1 MSYVPTSTQQ
11 ASASNNGSKIITL
24 IGAAVAILFLLISVG
39 LGLGARSNSQS
50 AAEAQSDAA
59 SMRQKAKETETETAT
74 TRTKV
79 NEATTKKEAQDW
91 CSGLTS
97 EKSDFDSL
105 DEAARKYDS
114 LTATRREAIGQICPQ
129 KQSFIEAYS
138 KDMSQD
144 MLHNDVHCTGGAS
157 TVTITGSVSIVGAN
171 LAGASA
177 YDVGVELYLVP
188 GSSSKGYTPSDK
200 QTVTVPAGGTGTT
213 TSVVPIPSFNSGSCI
228 IRAVSLWP
236 SGL

>member
-50 AAEAQSDAA
+50 AAQAQSDAA
-59 SMRQKAKETETETAT
+59 SMREKAKETETETAT

-79 NEATTKKEAQDW
+79 NEATTKKEAQAW
-91 CSGLTS
+91 CNGLTS
-97 EKSDFDSL
+97 ETSDFDSL
-105 DEAARKYDS
+105 SKAAQDYGS

-144 MLHNDVHCTGGAS
+144 VIHQDVHCTGDAS
-157 TVTITGSVSIVGAN
+157 TVTITGSVSVIGAN

-177 YDVGVELYLVP
+177 YDVSVELYLVP
-188 GSSSKGYTPSDK
+188 GSSSKGYSPSDK
-200 QTVTVPAGGTGTT
+200 QTITVPAGGTGTI
-213 TSVVPIPSFNSGSCI
+213 TSVVPMPSFNSGSCI
-228 IRAVSLWP
+228 IHTVSLWP
-236 SGL
+236 SGV